1 MKLKLREG
9 WVAVENDTLVTRFW
23 GKTSN
28 PTKFTVAEWHDK
40 RILVDP
46 RGAGE
51 AVWICDNIKMAHKSL
66 VDFGFESPWEE
77 VC

>member
-9 WVAVENDTLVTRFW
+9 WLMAWDNNGCYW
-23 GKTSN
+23 YNKTAD

-46 RGAGE
+46 RGTGE
-51 AVWICDNIKMAHKSL
+51 TVWICDNIKRAHKSL
-66 VDFGFESPWEE
+66 GDFGFESPWEA
-77 VC
+77 V